1 MILALNKI
9 LGFTV
14 LEFRKS
20 QKVLELKK
28 LIDPEY
34 SGVPEVAGSLG
45 IKTYTGDTIPE
56 LRLQLGTVLEL
67 KSQALIDNLIRQM
80 LSHWRRPGGPRTYMD
95 ESIQIPVVDITSDQA
110 WRK

>member
-1 MILALNKI
+1 M

-20 QKVLELKK
+20 QKVLQLKK
-28 LIDPEY
+28 IIDPEY
-34 SGVPEVAGSLG
+34 SGVPEVVDSLG
-45 IKTYTGDTIPE
+45 IKNHTGDTIPE

-80 LSHWRRPGGPRTYMD
+80 LSHRRRPGGPSHIWMSPFKSRLWILHLTKH
-95 ESIQIPVVDITSDQA
+95 
-110 WRK
+110 RKNDT